1 MSIGVAIVEP
11 RLYVNVG
18 YAARIMKNCG
28 VGKLFLVDP
37 SYDVQEAIRFAMHGR
52 DVLVSATITNL
63 KELRRGSRLLV
74 GTTAIKSSTRLN
86 VLRDTISS
94 VQLAD
99 LLNALPKRD
108 NTRIILGR

>member
-37 SYDVQEAIRFAMHGR
+37 SYDVQ
-52 DVLVSATITNL
+52 
-63 KELRRGSRLLV
+63 RL
-74 GTTAIKSSTRLN
+74 S
-86 VLRDTISS
+86 
-94 VQLAD
+94 D
-99 LLNALPKRD
+99 LLCMDA
-108 NTRIILGR
+108 TF